1 MIPGFS
7 WLVLFSS
14 FLSTLWSAV
23 RSWFKPP
30 SSRPQDVF
38 ADKIDLSYF
47 ASSCFEL
54 DAQTAFMPPEP
65 PLSRL
70 DGVYEQWELIL
81 DAASANFTCPG
92 DEECVPESQIQ
103 FGECWRRSV
112 RELPVLSTQPLEFD
126 LRRARRAHHVLAFI
140 TQFYVQSLPP
150 RESTFDRSPITIPA
164 PIAIPF
170 VGVSRRLDIAP
181 IVTYAD
187 TVLWNWELIDSS
199 QPMSSSN
206 IRIKDLFTRDSQ
218 EEHFF
223 LTSARIEI
231 RGLEAMNIMAKCA
244 RQIEE
249 GITSEAEQARLTAN
263 LTRLAQV
270 VDGITTILDAVREGC
285 DPMFFYF
292 TFRPWIRGAD
302 QGADSPM
309 WFYEGVDG
317 RGIAMQC
324 SGPSAGQSALMHAF
338 DVFLDIVHPNSQASR
353 GCSFAINLPMTPPSS
368 PGMHGKDVNNIS
380 QCPFASKMSIVDPAY
395 NPHVRSSRKQAGTG
409 LDTPPLTPL
418 ESEAPTVIPADL
430 KISAHGQ
437 EPIDTSFLGRM
448 RKYMP
453 GGHQLF
459 LDHLRSLNFGPTVR
473 ALAQDSPHLTKSYN
487 EALQALSRFRDA
499 HIRVVTRYVIC
510 PARSKTIVRDAAL
523 DSGSVRGTGGTSLVP
538 LLKVYRDETLH
549 RRV

>member
-1 MIPGFS
+1 MISGFS
-7 WLVLFSS
+7 LLVLLSS
-14 FLSTLWSAV
+14 FLTTLWSTV
-23 RSWFKPP
+23 QSWFSR
-30 SSRPQDVF
+30 SSSSPQKSSP
-38 ADKIDLSYF
+38 DKIDISYF

-65 PLSRL
+65 PLPRL
-70 DGVYEQWELIL
+70 DGAYEQWEQLL
-81 DAASANFTCPG
+81 DAASSNFTCPG
-92 DEECVPESQIQ
+92 DEDCVPESQVQ
-103 FGECWRRSV
+103 FSECWRKAA
-112 RELPVLSTQPLEFD
+112 RELPVLSIRPFEFD
-126 LRRARRAHHVLAFI
+126 IRRARRAHHVLAFI
-140 TQFYVQSLPP
+140 TQYYVQSLPP
-150 RESTFDRSPITIPA
+150 REDTFDRSPITIPA

-170 VGVSRRLDIAP
+170 VGVSRQLDIAP

-199 QPMSSSN
+199 QPMTASN
-206 IRIKDLFTRDSQ
+206 IRIKDLFTRDPQ

-231 RGLEAMNIMAKCA
+231 RGLEAMDIMAKCSL
-244 RQIEE
+244 QIE
-249 GITSEAEQARLTAN
+249 GDTISAEDH
-263 LTRLAQV
+263 TRLASHLARLAHV
-270 VDGITTILDAVREGC
+270 IDDISSILDAVREGC
-285 DPMFFYF
+285 DPTFFYF

-302 QGADSPM
+302 QGVDSPM

-317 RGIAMQC
+317 QGVAMQC

-338 DVFLDIVHPNSQASR
+338 DVFLDVVHPNSRASR
-353 GCSFAINLPMTPPSS
+353 GCSFAVNLPDTPPAS
-368 PGMHGKDVNNIS
+368 PGMHGRDVNDIS
-380 QCPFASKMSIVDPAY
+380 QCPFASKMSVVDSAY
-395 NPHVRSSRKQAGTG
+395 NPHVRSPQRQPTTG

-418 ESEAPTVIPADL
+418 ESKIHPIIPADL
-430 KISAHGQ
+430 KIPTHAQ

-459 LDHLRSLNFGPTVR
+459 LDHLRSIRFGPVVR
-473 ALAQDSPHLTKSYN
+473 ALTQDSPHLADSYN
-487 EALQALSRFRDA
+487 MALQALSRFRDA

-510 PARSKTIVRDAAL
+510 PARSKTIVRDPAL

-538 LLKVYRDETLH
+538 LLKVYRDETLS

>member
-1 MIPGFS
+1 MIPELP
-7 WLVLFSS
+7 WLILFSL
-14 FLSTLWSAV
+14 FLSTFWLAV
-23 RSWFKPP
+23 RSWPKSPLD
-30 SSRPQDVF
+30 SPQDPPL
-38 ADKIDLSYF
+38 DKIDLSYF
-47 ASSCFEL
+47 ASSCFEF

-70 DGVYEQWELIL
+70 DGDYEQWELLL
-81 DAASANFTCPG
+81 DAAFTNFTCPG
-92 DEECVPESQIQ
+92 DEESVPESQVQ
-103 FGECWRRSV
+103 FGECWRQSV
-112 RELPVLSTQPLEFD
+112 RKLPVLSIQPLEFD

-150 RESTFDRSPITIPA
+150 RDCTFDRPPIIIPA

-170 VGVSRRLDIAP
+170 VGVSRQLDIAP

-187 TVLWNWELIDSS
+187 TVLWNWELIEPS

-206 IRIKDLFTRDSQ
+206 IRIKDLFTRDPQ

-231 RGLEAMNIMAKCA
+231 RGLEAMDIMAKCL

-249 GITSEAEQARLTAN
+249 GVTSEAEQVRLASN

-270 VDGITTILDAVREGC
+270 VDDITTILDAVREGC

-317 RGIAMQC
+317 QGIEMQC

-338 DVFLDIVHPNSQASR
+338 DVFLDIVHPNSRASR
-353 GCSFAINLPMTPPSS
+353 GCSFAINFPITPPSS
-368 PGMHGKDVNNIS
+368 PGMHGKDINDIS
-380 QCPFASKMSIVDPAY
+380 QCPFASKISTVDPAY
-395 NPHVRSSRKQAGTG
+395 NPHVQSSRTQADTG

-418 ESEAPTVIPADL
+418 ESEVPTVIPVDL
-430 KISAHGQ
+430 KIPAHGG

-459 LDHLRSLNFGPTVR
+459 LDHLRSLKSGPTIR
-473 ALAQDSPHLTKSYN
+473 ALAQDSTHLANSYN
-487 EALQALSRFRDA
+487 VALQALSGFRDA

-510 PARSKTIVRDAAL
+510 PARSKTVVRDPAL

-549 RRV
+549 RRI

>member
-1 MIPGFS
+1 MIPGVS
-7 WLVLFSS
+7 WLVLFFSFFSS
-14 FLSTLWSAV
+14 IWSTVL
-23 RSWFKPP
+23 SWFSSPPISPP
-30 SSRPQDVF
+30 SPPS
-38 ADKIDLSYF
+38 DKIDISYF
-47 ASSCFEL
+47 VSSCFEL
-54 DAQTAFMPPEP
+54 DAQTAFMPSEP

-70 DGVYEQWELIL
+70 DGVYEQWEQLL
-81 DAASANFTCPG
+81 DAASMNFTSPG
-92 DEECVPESQIQ
+92 DEDCVPESQVR
-103 FGECWRRSV
+103 FGERWRKSV
-112 RELPVLSTQPLEFD
+112 RELPVLPIRPFEFD
-126 LRRARRAHHVLAFI
+126 IRRARRAHHVLAFI

-150 RESTFDRSPITIPA
+150 REDAFDRSPIIIPA
-164 PIAIPF
+164 SIAIPF
-170 VGVSRRLDIAP
+170 VGVSRQLDIAP

-187 TVLWNWELIDSS
+187 TVLWNWELIDPS
-199 QPMSSSN
+199 QPMTMNN

-231 RGLEAMNIMAKCA
+231 RGLEAMDIMAKCS
-244 RQIEE
+244 RQIED
-249 GITSEAEQARLTAN
+249 GTTSAEDQARLASY
-263 LTRLAQV
+263 LARLAHV
-270 VDGITTILDAVREGC
+270 IDDITAILDAVREGC

-302 QGADSPM
+302 QGSDSPM
-309 WFYEGVDG
+309 WLYEGVDG
-317 RGIAMQC
+317 QGVTMQC

-338 DVFLDIVHPNSQASR
+338 DVFLDVVHPNSRGSR
-353 GCSFAINLPMTPPSS
+353 GCSFAINLPITPPAS
-368 PGMHGKDVNNIS
+368 PGMHGKDIGDIS
-380 QCPFASKMSIVDPAY
+380 QCPFASKMSTVDPAY
-395 NPHVRSSRKQAGTG
+395 NPHVRSPHQVTAG

-418 ESEAPTVIPADL
+418 ESEVQTIIPADL
-430 KISAHGQ
+430 KIPVHAQ

-459 LDHLRSLNFGPTVR
+459 LDHLRSLKFGPTVR
-473 ALAQDSPHLTKSYN
+473 ALAQDSAHLADSYN
-487 EALQALSRFRDA
+487 AALQALSRFRDA

-510 PARSKTIVRDAAL
+510 PARSKTIVRDPAL

>member
-1 MIPGFS
+1 MIPGLS

-14 FLSTLWSAV
+14 FLSTLWSTV
-23 RSWFKPP
+23 QSWFSSPP
-30 SSRPQDVF
+30 SSPQQPCS
-38 ADKIDLSYF
+38 DKIDISHF

-70 DGVYEQWELIL
+70 DGVYEQWEQLL
-81 DAASANFTCPG
+81 DAASTNFTCPG
-92 DEECVPESQIQ
+92 DADRVPESQIQ
-103 FGECWRRSV
+103 FGESWRRSV
-112 RELPVLSTQPLEFD
+112 RELPVLSIQPFEFD
-126 LRRARRAHHVLAFI
+126 IRRARRAHHVLAFI
-140 TQFYVQSLPP
+140 TQFYIQSLPP
-150 RESTFDRSPITIPA
+150 REDTFDHSPIIIPA

-170 VGVSRRLDIAP
+170 VGVSRQLDIAP

-187 TVLWNWELIDSS
+187 TVLWNWELIDPS
-199 QPMSSSN
+199 QPMTMSN
-206 IRIKDLFTRDSQ
+206 IRIKDLFTRDPQ

-231 RGLEAMNIMAKCA
+231 RGLEAMDIMAKCS
-244 RQIEE
+244 RQIE
-249 GITSEAEQARLTAN
+249 GSSEDRTCLASQLARLAHVIDDITA
-263 LTRLAQV
+263 
-270 VDGITTILDAVREGC
+270 ILDAVREGC

-317 RGIAMQC
+317 QGITMQC

-338 DVFLDIVHPNSQASR
+338 DVFLDVVHPNSRASR
-353 GCSFAINLPMTPPSS
+353 GCSFAVNLPNTPPAS
-368 PGMHGKDVNNIS
+368 PGMRGRDVDDLS
-380 QCPFASKMSIVDPAY
+380 QCPFASKLSLVDPAY
-395 NPHVRSSRKQAGTG
+395 NPHIRTPQLQAVTG

-418 ESEAPTVIPADL
+418 ESEVQTFIPAHL
-430 KISAHGQ
+430 NIPTHAQ
-437 EPIDTSFLGRM
+437 EPIDTSFIGRM

-459 LDHLRSLNFGPTVR
+459 LDHLRSLRFGPTVR
-473 ALAQDSPHLTKSYN
+473 ALTQDTPHLADSYN
-487 EALQALSRFRDA
+487 IALQALSRFRDA

-510 PARSKTIVRDAAL
+510 PARSKTIVRDPAL

-538 LLKVYRDETLH
+538 LLKVYRDETLG

>member
-1 MIPGFS
+1 MIPGIS
-7 WLVLFSS
+7 WLVLFFS
-14 FLSTLWSAV
+14 FFSTIWSTV
-23 RSWFKPP
+23 LSWFSSPPISPQSPP
-30 SSRPQDVF
+30 S
-38 ADKIDLSYF
+38 DKIDISYF
-47 ASSCFEL
+47 ISPCFEL

-70 DGVYEQWELIL
+70 DGVYEQWERLL
-81 DAASANFTCPG
+81 DAASMNFTSPG
-92 DEECVPESQIQ
+92 DDDCVPESQVR
-103 FGECWRRSV
+103 FGEGWRRSV
-112 RELPVLSTQPLEFD
+112 RELPALSIRPFEFD
-126 LRRARRAHHVLAFI
+126 IRRARRAHHVLAFI

-150 RESTFDRSPITIPA
+150 REDSFDHSPIIIPA
-164 PIAIPF
+164 SIAIPF
-170 VGVSRRLDIAP
+170 VGVSRQLDIAP

-187 TVLWNWELIDSS
+187 TVLWNWELIDPS
-199 QPMSSSN
+199 QPMTMNN
-206 IRIKDLFTRDSQ
+206 IRIKDLFTRDPQ

-231 RGLEAMNIMAKCA
+231 RGLEAMDIMAKCS
-244 RQIEE
+244 RLIED
-249 GITSEAEQARLTAN
+249 GSTSAEDQ
-263 LTRLAQV
+263 TRLASYLAKLAHII
-270 VDGITTILDAVREGC
+270 DDITAILDAVREGC

-302 QGADSPM
+302 QGSDSPM
-309 WFYEGVDG
+309 WLYEDVDG
-317 RGIAMQC
+317 QGVTMQC

-338 DVFLDIVHPNSQASR
+338 DVFLDVVHPNSRGSR
-353 GCSFAINLPMTPPSS
+353 GCSFAINLPITPPAS
-368 PGMHGKDVNNIS
+368 PGMHGKDVEDIS
-380 QCPFASKMSIVDPAY
+380 RCPFASKMSTVDPAY
-395 NPHVRSSRKQAGTG
+395 NPHVQSHHQGTSG

-418 ESEAPTVIPADL
+418 ESEVQTIIPADL
-430 KISAHGQ
+430 KIPVHAQ

-459 LDHLRSLNFGPTVR
+459 LDHLRSLKFGPTVR
-473 ALAQDSPHLTKSYN
+473 ALAQDSPYLADSYN
-487 EALQALSRFRDA
+487 AALQALSRFRDA

-510 PARSKTIVRDAAL
+510 PARSKTIVRNPAL